1 MDKGKNNKHEGLV
14 ESIKI
19 NFDRAVIFKKTNPFI
34 NRMNKLFIVNGQPG
48 DVELFDWIIPQKFY
62 MVNTVFLENK

>member
-34 NRMNKLFIVNGQPG
+34 NRMNNLFIVNGQPG
-48 DVELFDWIIPQKFY
+48 DVELFD
-62 MVNTVFLENK
+62 